1 MLDLALGLGMV
12 RCAADAIDTLILK
25 PGGKIADDVG
35 RAVVAAGAHPSAA
48 NDNIGERI
56 AREIRHAVNG
66 WRHGAAVD
74 TFAAERAEVLA
85 AWGDLRQ
92 RARDKGRGGGAQPRL
107 PPDPRAS
114 RALMKQA
121 ASFRARPQVFERLLA
136 ERAGIGEG
144 QIEELAEVHARAGR
158 YLRSAVS
165 KAAHAA
171 RQDAEH
177 EETGLVEAIAAG
189 TTAPS
194 AEEVLMRQAGLLGL
208 PDYLRMLIPDQ
219 AVSSSK

>member
-1 MLDLALGLGMV
+1 MSLPAP
-12 RCAADAIDTLILK
+12 TL
-25 PGGKIADDVG
+25 P
-35 RAVVAAGAHPSAA
+35 AA
-48 NDNIGERI
+48 NDNIRERI

-136 ERAGIGEG
+136 ERAGIDEG

-177 EETGLVEAIAAG
+177 EETGLVEAHRRRHHRSLCRGGIDETG
-189 TTAPS
+189 WS
-194 AEEVLMRQAGLLGL
+194 VGLAGL
-208 PDYLRMLIPDQ
+208 
-219 AVSSSK
+219 SSNADPGPGGKFV